1 MEIMEDAC
9 GSPSLPAGEKSLWEF
24 ILQKDEIEQIWDWYQ
39 ATNFPSYSWNC
50 LYLSLYRF
58 L

>member
-24 ILQKDEIEQIWDWYQ
+24 ILQKDEIEQI
-39 ATNFPSYSWNC
+39 
-50 LYLSLYRF
+50 
-58 L
+58 